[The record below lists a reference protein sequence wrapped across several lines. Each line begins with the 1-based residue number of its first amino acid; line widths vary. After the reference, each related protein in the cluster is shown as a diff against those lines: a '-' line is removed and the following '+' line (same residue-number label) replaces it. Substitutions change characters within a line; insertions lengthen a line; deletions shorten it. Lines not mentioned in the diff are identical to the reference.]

1 MTDEA
6 VIMSEKKAIE
16 TKNAPRA
23 IGPYSQ
29 GIYAGDMVFVSGQ
42 TPIDPKTGDIPQG
55 IEAQTKQTLINLQE
69 VLIAGGSSLEKA
81 VKLTCFLK
89 NMDDFSAFNL
99 VYKSFFNGVFPARST
114 VEVARLPMDVL
125 VEIEAIAI
133 K

>member
-1 MTDEA
+1 MKDE
-6 VIMSEKKAIE
+6 VTIMGGKKVIE
-16 TKNAPRA
+16 TKNAPDA

-29 GIYAGDMVFVSGQ
+29 GINVGDLVFVSGQ
-42 TPIDPKTGDIPQG
+42 TPIDPQTRDIPKG
-55 IEAQTKQTLINLQE
+55 IEAQTKRTLKNVQE
-69 VLIAGGSSLEKA
+69 VLIAGGSSLDKA

-99 VYKSFFNGVFPARST
+99 VYKSFFSGVFPARST